1 MRHARDLVIAG
12 ALLSCGSALAA
23 PDRIDQY
30 MRAQMERAHI
40 PAAAVAVVRDG
51 KIVKLASYGTADVE
65 QGVPAGPHSA
75 FQIASTTKLLTSTVL
90 MQLVGEGRIELDAP
104 VSRYIEDAP
113 AEWSTMTLRH
123 LVSHTSGLPR
133 VAAPPELATP
143 RAAVEY
149 ASKQKLAAAPGEV
162 AAYGSVD
169 FSIVAYIIEKV
180 TGKKLEQ
187 LFAERLARPMRMEDT
202 RFARFTFSPNKD
214 IVQTEL
220 VPGRVTTYQ
229 WKDGAQYGYRYLY
242 PAYTFAAGGAFSS
255 VHDMAQFLRGIG
267 SGKLLGAS
275 LLEQMWTPTQLMSGK
290 NAPFA
295 VGWTRADF
303 RGLRE
308 VGHSG
313 GPALADL
320 RYYPEQ
326 KLGVIVLTNQRKLM
340 PVLARGVA
348 GMVLPAAPFL
358 TEPGIADADPARTA
372 AFRRAFAQFAEG
384 RVDPALFGGEL
395 KSDLAELE
403 GMLALQLGA
412 LPPLSKLVLLQTS
425 SDNRQ
430 RTYRSLHGKDDS
442 LRWVVRFDEAGLIA
456 DLDTVDE

>member
-1 MRHARDLVIAG
+1 MRPARVPVIAG
-12 ALLSCGSALAA
+12 ALLCCGSALAA
-23 PDRIDQY
+23 PDRIDQF

-51 KIVKLASYGTADVE
+51 TIVKLASYGTADVE
-65 QGVPAGPHSA
+65 LGVPARRHSA

-90 MQLVGEGRIELDAP
+90 MQLVGEGRIDLDAP
-104 VSRYIEDAP
+104 VARNIEDAP
-113 AEWSTMTLRH
+113 AEWSTMTVRH

-133 VAAPPELATP
+133 VPAPPSLATP
-143 RAAVEY
+143 REAVEY
-149 ASKQKLAAAPGEV
+149 AKKQKLAAAPGEV

-180 TGKKLEQ
+180 TGKQLEA
-187 LFAERLARPMRMEDT
+187 LFAERLAKPLGMGDT
-202 RFARFTFSPNKD
+202 GFARFEFSPNRD

-229 WKDGAQYGYRYLY
+229 WRGGTQYAYRYLY

-255 VHDMAQFLRGIG
+255 IHDMAGFLQGIG
-267 SGKLLGAS
+267 SGKLLSGS
-275 LLEQMWTPTQLMSGK
+275 LLEQMWTPARLANGK
-290 NAPFA
+290 DAPFA
-295 VGWTRADF
+295 VGWTRAGY
-303 RGLRE
+303 RGVRE

-320 RYYPEQ
+320 RYYPDQ
-326 KLGVIVLTNQRKLM
+326 KLGVVVLTNQRNLM

-348 GMVLPAAPFL
+348 AMYLPPAPFL
-358 TEPGIADADPARTA
+358 REAGIADTDPARTA
-372 AFRRAFAQFAEG
+372 AFRQALAQFAKG
-384 RVDPALFGGEL
+384 KADPALFGGEIRGAL
-395 KSDLAELE
+395 QELE
-403 GMLALQLGA
+403 GLLALQLGA
-412 LPPLSKLVLLQTS
+412 LPPLSKLVLLQSS

-442 LRWVVRFDEAGLIA
+442 LRWVVRFDENGLIA